1 MRVIPTSVPS
11 TPASAPVSPGA
22 YARASSELDRAN
34 VRWLRLR
41 DRGAGNEDDLLV
53 APEDLPAARRALGV
67 AGFHERPQPGH
78 GTHRAFFAYDRETGA
93 WAKVDVVTRIDLG
106 PFQEWR
112 TSLAEGCLARR
123 VHGPD
128 GARPS
133 PDDAFWTLLLH
144 ELVDRPFR
152 GIGRQANLRLLA
164 ASARIDGDGAR
175 FVRGLSDAWSPQRI
189 VEMVSAGDGGL
200 ADLAHSIRAGL
211 TARSP
216 LAVGIGRIRGR
227 VARRLAA
234 IEPPFLR
241 RGLTVALLGPDGA
254 GKSSLAKTVGDGAPM
269 TTRGIYLGLYG
280 GPRGGSRGAQRG
292 HGRVTIRGLGTA
304 TRLVAM
310 WRGWLIGWWHARR
323 GRLVLFDRHPYDARL
338 GGPTRGLARMRRGIL
353 AHALPAP
360 DLVIVL
366 DAPPDLLFSR
376 KPEHPLA
383 QIEEQRRRYLDLAAR
398 TRSAVVVDVGGS
410 LEEVTDKVRELV
422 GDALA
427 SRARG
432 R

>member
-11 TPASAPVSPGA
+11 TAGSPTGSPGA
-22 YARASSELDRAN
+22 YVRASSELDRAN

-41 DRGAGNEDDLLV
+41 DRGDGDEDDVLV

-78 GTHRAFFAYDRETGA
+78 GTHHAFFAYDPATGA
-93 WAKVDVVTRIDLG
+93 WAKLDVVTRIDLG

-123 VHGPD
+123 IDGPD

-133 PDDAFWTLLLH
+133 ADDAFWTLLLH

-152 GIGRQANLRLLA
+152 GIRREANLRLLA
-164 ASARIDGDGAR
+164 PSARVDGDGAM
-175 FVRGLSDAWSPQRI
+175 FVRGITGAWTPQQI
-189 VEMVSAGDGGL
+189 VEMVSDGDGGL
-200 ADLAHSIRAGL
+200 ADLARSIRAGL

-216 LAVGIGRIRGR
+216 FAVRIGRLRARI
-227 VARRLAA
+227 ARRLAA
-234 IEPPFLR
+234 MEPPFVR
-241 RGLTVALLGPDGA
+241 QGLTVALLGPDGA
-254 GKSSLAKTVGDGAPM
+254 GKSSLAMTVGDGAPM
-269 TTRGIYLGLYG
+269 ATRSIYLGLYG
-280 GPRGGSRGAQRG
+280 GPRGARRGGR
-292 HGRVTIRGLGTA
+292 RVTVRGLGTVR
-304 TRLVAM
+304 RLVAM

-338 GGPTRGLARMRRGIL
+338 GAPARGLARVRRGIL
-353 AHALPAP
+353 ARALPAP

-366 DAPPDLLFSR
+366 DAAPELLFGR

-383 QIEEQRRRYLDLAAR
+383 QIEEQRKRYLDLAAR
-398 TRSAVVVDVGGS
+398 TKSAVVVDVGGS
-410 LEEVTDKVRELV
+410 LEEVTHRVRELV
-422 GDALA
+422 GHALA
-427 SRARG
+427 SRAR
-432 R
+432 RR